1 MQISLYRRLLQNFA
15 GPTFLLLVT
24 AGGISYGIAKSVV
37 GTAYDQNLINLAH
50 GAANHVLL
58 RDGQIALDLTGGAE
72 QVLRTDT
79 IDDIYFRVRT
89 GTGSILGGDADLPSL
104 GSERSRNGT
113 GAAELQPN
121 VESLPAHHL
130 AAPQFFDSH
139 YRDTPIRAVRLQQ
152 TLGHHTIY
160 ITVGET
166 LNKRQQALE
175 RLLLGFGS
183 AAVMLL
189 AAATL
194 AVRLGIPSSLAP
206 LKRLEDELRGRTG
219 ADLSPLSPESVP
231 LEIREVVRALNALF
245 DRLRAV
251 NTGQRQFLQDAAHQ
265 LRTPLAGLQM
275 QIELL
280 ESHPAD
286 AAALARLK
294 HSVQRVT
301 RLANQLLALARAEAG
316 AQLMVNAS
324 TVDFAHLIDDMVEE
338 WLEKADARSIDLGI
352 AREPVSI
359 VGDPTLLRELIANL
373 MDNALRYTPNGGEV
387 SLHCAVA
394 DGMLELEISDTGPG
408 IPEDRWEAVFERFY
422 RLPETS
428 LSGSGLGLPIARE
441 IARCHHGSIRIS
453 ASPRGKGTRVQVSLP
468 LTQ

>member
-15 GPTFLLLVT
+15 GPTFLLLIT

-50 GAANHVLL
+50 GVANHVLVQ
-58 RDGQIALDLTGGAE
+58 DGKMMLDLTGGAE

-79 IDDIYFRVRT
+79 IDDIYFRVRAGN
-89 GTGSILGGDADLPSL
+89 GTILGGDADLPSL
-104 GSERSRNGT
+104 ASERARNGT
-113 GAAELQPN
+113 AAVDVQPN

-130 AAPQFFDSH
+130 SAPQFFDSL
-139 YRDTPIRAVRLQQ
+139 YRGAPIRAVRLQQ
-152 TLGHHTIY
+152 TRDQRTVY
-160 ITVGET
+160 VTVGET
-166 LNKRQQALE
+166 LNKRQQAME

-194 AVRLGIPSSLAP
+194 AVRLGIPSGLAP

-219 ADLSPLSPESVP
+219 TDFSPLSPRTVP
-231 LEIREVVRALNALF
+231 LEIREVVRALNAIF
-245 DRLRAV
+245 DRLRAA

-286 AAALARLK
+286 PAALTRLK
-294 HSVQRVT
+294 RSVQRVT

-352 AREPVSI
+352 VREPVSI

-387 SLHCAVA
+387 SLRCEARN
-394 DGMLELEISDTGPG
+394 GMLELDVGDTGPG
-408 IPEDRWEAVFERFY
+408 IPEDRREAVFERFY

-441 IARCHHGSIRIS
+441 IARCHHGSIEIC
-453 ASPRGKGTRVQVSLP
+453 ATPRGKGTLVQVRLP